1 MHACLPI
8 HTGAKFSLFNDLM
21 KSNLFFI
28 SGKGPTVDRT
38 ARSINFEEF
47 ARYWNS
53 RINEILGSNGTSL
66 KKNQQVYYKLPEQ
79 LERHHKVW
87 VHAWA
92 EKATVVS
99 NADRL
104 KPVADLLSSESRK
117 ASLPAAV
124 EYSDIVP
131 ETLGTEKKG
140 KQYRTLTL
148 LIPQNGSL
156 HHNLI
161 QHQCQ
166 FQPRN
171 TSHTAHTNPPHGSS
185 DIMINNL
192 LTSLP
197 LPFRP
202 SLMPGSSESLKSHG
216 GGSMN
221 FTGFKKGRQQKK
233 RCRAC
238 VEASCSLMNTCK
250 GSGKATLCICNHPKP
265 TRSRSKY
272 V

>member
-1 MHACLPI
+1 
-8 HTGAKFSLFNDLM
+8 M

-28 SGKGPTVDRT
+28 SVKGPTVDRT
-38 ARSINFEEF
+38 AWSINFEEF

-131 ETLGTEKKG
+131 ETLERKRKASNIDSHIAYPSKRFTPS
-140 KQYRTLTL
+140 QSDSTSMP
-148 LIPQNGSL
+148 IPAS
-156 HHNLI
+156 
-161 QHQCQ
+161 QH
-166 FQPRN
+166 
-171 TSHTAHTNPPHGSS
+171 SHTAHTNPPHGSS

-250 GSGKATLCICNHPKP
+250 GSGKATLCICNHLKP
-265 TRSRSKY
+265 TCSRSKY
-272 V
+272 VWL